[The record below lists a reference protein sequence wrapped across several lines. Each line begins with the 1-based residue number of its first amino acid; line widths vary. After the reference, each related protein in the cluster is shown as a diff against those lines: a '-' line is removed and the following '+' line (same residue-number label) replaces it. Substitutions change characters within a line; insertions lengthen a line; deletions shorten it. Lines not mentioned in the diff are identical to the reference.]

1 MKKIA
6 LAVPALLSVMMAGFG
21 SIAFAGEVPEVS
33 QATFNKEV
41 LASNKPVVVDF
52 FATWCGPCQRMAPVM
67 ESLSKEYGNK
77 VSFLRVDVDKNPE
90 LASKYDINGIPAIK
104 IFKSGKVVDS
114 SVGLAPKEDLND
126 RIAAVS
132 GTKAISS
139 KQVPTNN

>member
-6 LAVPALLSVMMAGFG
+6 LAVPALLSLMMAGFG
-21 SIAFAGEVPEVS
+21 SIALAEEVPEVS

-52 FATWCGPCQRMAPVM
+52 FATWCGPCRRMAPVM

-90 LASKYDINGIPAIK
+90 LASKYEINGIPAIK
-104 IFKSGKVVDS
+104 IFKGGKLVDS
-114 SVGLAPKEDLND
+114 SVGLAPKEELND

-132 GTKAISS
+132 GTKAISA
-139 KQVPTNN
+139 KQAPRNN